1 MKRLKGI
8 LSALLFALTLLL
20 AVWPQTASAA
30 TKSVIIKVGYFGGP
44 YYEKAVLTL
53 DDLAT
58 LDEYRG
64 TYTFLDKGGFMAYA
78 DAKGYRL
85 TDILRLAGVDVNSIN
100 RCHFGGDDGDSV
112 YHVSIDSKT
121 LFGSERYAFPNL
133 SYYYGVPP
141 GEVSRRVTDMDAVWR
156 SAENVPTILSV
167 RDNYDR
173 VFDYFGEYNP
183 REHEYTEEKG
193 LRLFFGQTAPN
204 TVNANQMAQRV
215 FRIEVE
221 FGGAPTISVGQEQL
235 ELKVGSDYKVRV
247 TVNSSDEVITK
258 AILSGL
264 KWSSSDESVVQVD
277 SNGQLT
283 VVGKGEAVIT
293 VHSTVY
299 DSAQSDGYKNM
310 KDATI
315 RIVAG
320 DKENISG
327 GGDGQGDGSGTG
339 DGSGQTD
346 SGTGTGTGDS
356 DSRTDGKTNTS
367 GGAGTTGPRRQ
378 YIQSR
383 GDLDLDKD
391 TEKLR
396 VGRLT
401 MRADNDGTDASRTDA
416 DSSAQQP
423 WRDKGMEGGST
434 ALGLILKENPLAVF
448 VAGASAV
455 LVLLGGAGMYVR
467 YRREIKR

>member
-8 LSALLFALTLLL
+8 LSALLFALSLLL

-53 DDLAT
+53 NDLAT

-64 TYTFLDKGGFMAYA
+64 LYTFLDRGGFMAYA
-78 DAKGYRL
+78 DATGYRL
-85 TDILRLAGVDVNSIN
+85 TDILHLAGVDVNSVN

-112 YHVSIDSKT
+112 YHVSIDSGT

-133 SYYYGVPP
+133 SYYYGEPP
-141 GEVSRRVTDMDAVWR
+141 GEVGRRVTDMDAVWR
-156 SAENVPTILSV
+156 TAVKVPTILSV
-167 RDNYDR
+167 RDNYSR
-173 VFDYFGEYNP
+173 VYDYFGEYNP
-183 REHEYTEEKG
+183 REHAYTSEKG

-221 FGGAPTISVGQEQL
+221 FGGAPTIEVGQEQL

-247 TVNSSDEVITK
+247 NVSSCDEVITK

-264 KWSSSDESVVQVD
+264 KWTSSDESVVRVD
-277 SNGQLT
+277 SSGQIT
-283 VVGKGEAVIT
+283 VVGKGEATIT

-299 DSAQSDGYKNM
+299 DSAQSDAYQGL

-315 RIVAG
+315 HIVAG

-327 GGDGQGDGSGTG
+327 GGDGQGDGTGTG
-339 DGSGQTD
+339 DGSGKTD
-346 SGTGTGTGDS
+346 SGTGTGTGQ
-356 DSRTDGKTNTS
+356 TDGKTNTS
-367 GGAGTTGPRRQ
+367 GGSGTTGPRRQ

-383 GDLDLDKD
+383 GDLDLSKNA
-391 TEKLR
+391 EKLR

-401 MRADNDGTDASRTDA
+401 LQAESDGTNTSQTDS
-416 DSSAQQP
+416 DSSAQQN

-434 ALGLILKENPLAVF
+434 ALGLLLKENPLAVF
-448 VAGASAV
+448 VAGSAAA
-455 LVLLGGAGMYVR
+455 LVLLGGAGMYIR